1 MEKRRIN
8 NYDGCSFD
16 GIKPEA
22 AASSPQCFSPSFL
35 YRTPEWAATL
45 FLIQFGFMFSC
56 FLRSRGRGEGNN
68 IYATAG

>member
-1 MEKRRIN
+1 MEKEN

-16 GIKPEA
+16 GIKPETA
-22 AASSPQCFSPSFL
+22 GGSPNVFLLPSF
-35 YRTPEWAATL
+35 YRTPEWAATR

-56 FLRSRGRGEGNN
+56 FLTSSGQGNN

>member
-22 AASSPQCFSPSFL
+22 AAGSPRQCFSLSFL
-35 YRTPEWAATL
+35 YRTPEWAATR

-56 FLRSRGRGEGNN
+56 FLTSSGQGNN